1 MIPTFSMTVIH
12 SRNKLNK
19 LDNHRVTGHSVLE
32 DSTRTEGDT
41 CCPDSQDYNASY
53 YVLGLFFNK
62 TEEVFFNKTEKVRC

>member
-1 MIPTFSMTVIH
+1 MIPTFLMTVIH

-41 CCPDSQDYNASY
+41 CCPDS
-53 YVLGLFFNK
+53 
-62 TEEVFFNKTEKVRC
+62 

>member
-19 LDNHRVTGHSVLE
+19 LDNRVTGHSVLE

-41 CCPDSQDYNASY
+41 CCPDS
-53 YVLGLFFNK
+53 
-62 TEEVFFNKTEKVRC
+62 